1 MGFCIKINYCYDWE
15 CTYFVQGS
23 NKDNAIKRAYEM
35 FRDSSS
41 CCCPSTVEKAL
52 NDDSTSIDVLAV
64 VEQIII

>member
-1 MGFCIKINYCYDWE
+1 MTKR
-15 CTYFVQGS
+15 CTYFVQGA

-52 NDDSTSIDVLAV
+52 MTIFKH
-64 VEQIII
+64 